1 MMTNE
6 FQLNLKFT
14 NSLTGYSDQTTINYA
29 KSMQVLDVYFELC
42 EVDRTYDDFIWKC
55 VHTLTGSNQTD
66 TLSKLDTMYWDVHLK
81 DTNMFYEC
89 INTTTIEPL
98 NLSLNEC
105 PNLPTN
111 ADIVRHHKLDFDCFI
126 GAEMRSFLVHPLP
139 VKEQKK
145 FFEEEMNI
153 TLERRNAINNAR
165 AHFNENNHSDNLNN
179 FINAP
184 VFISNKL
191 SVNPV
196 PEHQEYL
203 NQLFDEIKKKHSWY
217 YDLRKDLIEDFKS
230 KYYGITDKEITEYL
244 GEYS

>member
-14 NSLTGYSDQTTINYA
+14 NSLTGYSDQTSINYA

-42 EVDRTYDDFIWKC
+42 EVNRTYDDFIWKC
-55 VHTLTGSNQTD
+55 VYKLTGSNKAD
-66 TLSKLDTMYWDVHLK
+66 KLSKLDPMYWDVQLK
-81 DTNMFYEC
+81 ETNMFYEC

-98 NLSLNEC
+98 NLSLDEC
-105 PNLPTN
+105 PNLPTT
-111 ADIVRHHKLDFDCFI
+111 ADIVRHHRIDFDCYI
-126 GAEMRSFLVHPLP
+126 GMEMRSFLVHPLP

-145 FFEEEMNI
+145 YYEEEMNI
-153 TLERRNAINNAR
+153 AMERRNAICDAR
-165 AHFNENNHSDNLNN
+165 TRFNENNHSVDLNN
-179 FINAP
+179 FAGAP
-184 VFISNKL
+184 VFISNNL

-196 PEHQEYL
+196 PERQEYL
-203 NQLFDEIKKKHSWY
+203 NQLFDEIKKKHSWF
-217 YDLRKDLIEDFKS
+217 YDLRNDLIEDFKN